1 MYAVVVTGGKQYRVS
16 PGERLRVEK
25 LPNNAIGDTVE
36 LGPVHLVSKDDGS
49 ILTTA
54 GLGGAKVIA
63 QVTGEGRRKKIR
75 VFKYKKRK
83 NYRRTQGHRQY
94 YSEILIKDIAC

>member
-1 MYAVVVTGGKQYRVS
+1 MYAVVVTGGKQYRVA
-16 PGERLRVEK
+16 PGDRLRVEK
-25 LPNNAIGDTVE
+25 LPNALGDTVE

-49 ILTTA
+49 IVTTGA
-54 GLGGAKVIA
+54 LGDAKVIA
-63 QVTGEGRRKKIR
+63 QITGEGRRKKIR
-75 VFKYKKRK
+75 VFKYKRRK